1 MGGFT
6 DTLQAKA
13 TFDEQFEA
21 ACRSQQK
28 GVATD
33 LGRSAS
39 YIFKSWTEK
48 CAPCTIDRGFI
59 STQKQ
64 GKRLME
70 LQEIPQVREGSVRF

>member
-1 MGGFT
+1 MGGFA

-21 ACRSQQK
+21 ACCSQQQT
-28 GVATD
+28 VATD

-39 YIFKSWTEK
+39 HIFKSWTEK

-70 LQEIPQVREGSVRF
+70 L